1 MPGTVTIELEKPL
14 ETVELANNATG
25 AESDGHLN
33 NANEPTAPAISTAG
47 QDGFQN
53 QKLEPVFEALNSA
66 AAKLKHLQENIIK
79 EHKEHIAKLAVEI
92 ARKVLMQEI
101 KESDYKIEA
110 IIQEALDHVQ
120 TPQDVVVH
128 LNPEDFAQCQISEAE
143 NDKENFKDVKLVP
156 DPNVGKAECL
166 VETPKGVIE
175 SVIEE
180 HLDNISK
187 ALVNTE

>member
-1 MPGTVTIELEKPL
+1 MERAIDDIELGTGNVSTMLQEKSINNMSESSKQPIGAQQ
-14 ETVELANNATG
+14 TTDNQNLAF
-25 AESDGHLN
+25 L
-33 NANEPTAPAISTAG
+33 
-47 QDGFQN
+47 FQ
-53 QKLEPVFEALNSA
+53 ALDA
-66 AAKLKHLQENIIK
+66 AASQLKHLQENIIK

-110 IIQEALDHVQ
+110 IIQKALDHVP
-120 TPQDVVVH
+120 TPRDVVVH